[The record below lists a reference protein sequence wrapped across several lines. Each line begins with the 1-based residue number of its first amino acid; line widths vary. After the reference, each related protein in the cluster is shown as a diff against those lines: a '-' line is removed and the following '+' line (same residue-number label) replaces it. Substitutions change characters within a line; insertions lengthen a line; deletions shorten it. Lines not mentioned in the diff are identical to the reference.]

1 MLSGSG
7 VEGDMKR
14 RWKRLIVVLAA
25 LAVAGYGY
33 WRLAVP
39 EHRVAIRSE
48 LVMLG
53 DLDGDHRW
61 TEGDLKV
68 LEAFLEDPFAMPGTL
83 AWRVDLNQ
91 NGLIDD
97 EDLRIL
103 RALVA
108 AQGDPYAA
116 EAACPRSSSFPRP
129 RELYRYVSLT
139 EYHPRPLWALPYP
152 PAHDSVLRWL
162 DGFQPADSGPYA
174 RALDLAIRDEAIRFD
189 RAYRRREAGLLPIER
204 EYAAR
209 KIARLD
215 QLQRDGE
222 RYELL
227 LALMDL
233 VEDAETL
240 SAPREP
246 DFGLKLLAFRD
257 HLRGVLVS
265 PLFTEFAA
273 GRQDWHAVLRV
284 VSGHLKADLDLDYDF
299 ETLGPPRSLG
309 HLQNY
314 LDRAEWQYYKTSSRE
329 EDFIALVA
337 YAQHDPRFL
346 RAVARTTRKLQDP
359 GVENHNLPMV
369 LLFREALRIKGGDKK
384 KAVGLLDEAIRIP
397 YAWIKSIPREALPGS
412 LALDNFLLPGNKED
426 GADKSRHWNVF
437 GGICLYKSPQ
447 EALDLALKREM
458 QDLRDD
464 RYSADAMR
472 EFFRDLIADLNG
484 MYQVMAVDPDL
495 LSRAR
500 L

>member
-1 MLSGSG
+1 MNSTSKKL
-7 VEGDMKR
+7 
-14 RWKRLIVVLAA
+14 LLATA
-25 LAVAGYGY
+25 AVAAAGFGY

-39 EHRVAIRSE
+39 EHRVPVRSE

-61 TEGDLKV
+61 TEGDLKL
-68 LEAFLEDPFAMPGTL
+68 LEAFLEDPFATPGAR

-91 NGLIDD
+91 NGRIDE

-108 AQGDPYAA
+108 AKGDPYAA
-116 EAACPRSSSFPRP
+116 EASSLRSGPFPRP
-129 RELYRYVSLT
+129 RELYRYVSVA

-152 PAHDSVLRWL
+152 AARDSVLRWL
-162 DGFQPADSGPYA
+162 DGFHPSDSGPYA
-174 RALDLAIRDEAIRFD
+174 HSLDLAIRDEAIRFD
-189 RAYRRREAGLLPIER
+189 RAYRRRAPGLLPIEGD
-204 EYAAR
+204 YAAR

-215 QLQRDGE
+215 QLYRDGE

-227 LALMDL
+227 LALTDL

-246 DFGLKLLAFRD
+246 DFSLKLLVFRD
-257 HLRGVLVS
+257 HLRGELGS
-265 PLFTEFAA
+265 PLFAEFVA
-273 GRQDWHAVLRV
+273 GRQDWRAVLRV
-284 VSGHLKADLDLDYDF
+284 VSSHLKADLGLEYDL

-309 HLQNY
+309 RLQNY
-314 LDRAEWQYYKTSSRE
+314 LDRAEWQYFKNTSRA

-337 YAQHDPRFL
+337 YAQHDPRYL
-346 RAVARTTRKLQDP
+346 RAVSRTSRKLEDP
-359 GVENHNLPMV
+359 RVENHNLPMV
-369 LLFREALRIKGGDKK
+369 LLFREALRIEGGDKK

-397 YAWIKSIPREALPGS
+397 YAWIRSIPREVLPGS

-447 EALDLALKREM
+447 EALDLALKREV
-458 QDLRDD
+458 QDLRNAA
-464 RYSADAMR
+464 YSADAMR

-484 MYQVMAVDPDL
+484 MYQVMAVDADL
-495 LSRAR
+495 LAR
-500 L
+500 TR